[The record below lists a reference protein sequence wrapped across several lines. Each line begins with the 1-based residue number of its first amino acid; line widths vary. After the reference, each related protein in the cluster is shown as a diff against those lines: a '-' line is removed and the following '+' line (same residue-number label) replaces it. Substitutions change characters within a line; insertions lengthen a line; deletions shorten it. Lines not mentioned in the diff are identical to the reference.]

1 MTLVFDSSII
11 IEIERGNKDI
21 IEKLKELRK
30 IHPTSPK
37 ISFMSYFE
45 FLYGLRK
52 KSPKNKIKSEEL
64 LQLFETI
71 QTNNFTASFL
81 VKLKDKY
88 ELSLTDLFIASQ
100 VMENDYILVTKDR
113 DFERIEEIDKVI
125 F

>member
-1 MTLVFDSSII
+1 MTLVLDSSII
-11 IEIERGNKDI
+11 IEIERGNKEI
-21 IEKLKELRK
+21 IEKLNELRK
-30 IHPTSPK
+30 IHPAPPK

-52 KSPKNKIKSEEL
+52 KSIKNKMKSEEF

-71 QTNNFTASFL
+71 QTNNSTASFL

-100 VMENDYILVTKDR
+100 VMENDYVLVTKDK
-113 DFERIEEIDKVI
+113 DFERIEEIEKVI

>member
-1 MTLVFDSSII
+1 
-11 IEIERGNKDI
+11 
-21 IEKLKELRK
+21 
-30 IHPTSPK
+30 
-37 ISFMSYFE
+37 MSYFE

>member
-71 QTNNFTASFL
+71 QTNNSTASFL

>member
-30 IHPTSPK
+30 IHPAPPK

-52 KSPKNKIKSEEL
+52 KSPKNKIKSEEFL
-64 LQLFETI
+64 KLFDTI
-71 QTNNFTASFL
+71 QTDNSTASFL
-81 VKLKDKY
+81 VRLKDKY

-100 VMENDYILVTKDR
+100 VMENDYILVTKDK
-113 DFERIEEIDKVI
+113 DFERIEEIEKVI
-125 F
+125 L

>member
-11 IEIERGNKDI
+11 IEIERRNRDI

-30 IHPTSPK
+30 LHPAPPK
-37 ISFMSYFE
+37 ISFVSYFE

-52 KSPKNKIKSEEL
+52 KSPKNKIKSEEF

-71 QTNNFTASFL
+71 QTTLSTASFL
-81 VKLKDKY
+81 VRLKEKY

-100 VMENDYILVTKDR
+100 VMEHDYVLVTKDN
-113 DFERIEEIDKVI
+113 DFERIEEIEKVI

>member
-1 MTLVFDSSII
+1 MTLVFDTSII
-11 IEIERGNKDI
+11 IELERGNKEV
-21 IEKLKELRK
+21 IEKLEELKRV
-30 IHPTSPK
+30 HPAPPK

-71 QTNNFTASFL
+71 QTTNSTASFL
-81 VKLKDKY
+81 LTLKDKY

-100 VMENDYILVTKDR
+100 VMENDYVLITKDR
-113 DFERIEEIDKVI
+113 NFERIEEIKKVI

>member
-11 IEIERGNKDI
+11 IEIERGNKEI

-30 IHPTSPK
+30 IHPAPPK